1 VSSIGADPT
10 GGPGSER
17 RRSEPRRSESRG
29 AERGRPEGVPAAEE
43 PEPPAAGDPVDHL
56 WTAAHE
62 FLAAA
67 RAVID
72 AADAV
77 VVEQQRRAAAPR
89 PPRLRRIDV
98 E

>member
-1 VSSIGADPT
+1 MSDG
-10 GGPGSER
+10 ER
-17 RRSEPRRSESRG
+17 SR
-29 AERGRPEGVPAAEE
+29 VPAAGRNARRRGDE
-43 PEPPAAGDPVDHL
+43 PHADLPAAGGDPVEHL
-56 WTAAHE
+56 WNAAHE

-77 VVEQQRRAAAPR
+77 VLDQQRRAAMPR
-89 PPRLRRIDV
+89 APRLRRIDV

>member
-1 VSSIGADPT
+1 MSANGATDP
-10 GGPGSER
+10 GFKPRGER
-17 RRSEPRRSESRG
+17 
-29 AERGRPEGVPAAEE
+29 PAREDT
-43 PEPPAAGDPVDHL
+43 PPPAAAGSGDPVEHL
-56 WTAAHE
+56 WSAAHE

-77 VVEQQRRAAAPR
+77 VLDQQRRAAAPR
-89 PPRLRRIDV
+89 SPRLRRIDV

>member
-1 VSSIGADPT
+1 MSDTVRDDPA
-10 GGPGSER
+10 GSSER
-17 RRSEPRRSESRG
+17 VGPIDAGS
-29 AERGRPEGVPAAEE
+29 
-43 PEPPAAGDPVDHL
+43 AGDPVEHL
-56 WTAAHE
+56 WNAAHE

-89 PPRLRRIDV
+89 VPRLRRIDV
-98 E
+98 R

>member
-1 VSSIGADPT
+1 MSADAASD
-10 GGPGSER
+10 PGFKPRGER
-17 RRSEPRRSESRG
+17 
-29 AERGRPEGVPAAEE
+29 PARDDA
-43 PEPPAAGDPVDHL
+43 PAPPAAGDPVEHL
-56 WTAAHE
+56 WSAAHE

-77 VVEQQRRAAAPR
+77 VLDQQRRAAAP
-89 PPRLRRIDV
+89 PAPRLRRIDV

>member
-1 VSSIGADPT
+1 MSPRPDDFSRF
-10 GGPGSER
+10 GGPA
-17 RRSEPRRSESRG
+17 PD
-29 AERGRPEGVPAAEE
+29 AADDA
-43 PEPPAAGDPVDHL
+43 PPNAPGDPVEHL
-56 WTAAHE
+56 WNAAHE

-77 VVEQQRRAAAPR
+77 VVEHQRRVAAPR
-89 PPRLRRIDV
+89 APRLRRIDV

>member
-1 VSSIGADPT
+1 VSAANDP
-10 GGPGSER
+10 GFRP
-17 RRSEPRRSESRG
+17 
-29 AERGRPEGVPAAEE
+29 RPERPA
-43 PEPPAAGDPVDHL
+43 PAPAPDTAAAPGDPVEHL
-56 WTAAHE
+56 WNAAHE

-77 VVEQQRRAAAPR
+77 VIDQQRRVSTPR
-89 PPRLRRIDV
+89 APRLRRIDV

>member
-1 VSSIGADPT
+1 VSPDAARDP
-10 GGPGSER
+10 GFKPRGER
-17 RRSEPRRSESRG
+17 
-29 AERGRPEGVPAAEE
+29 PA
-43 PEPPAAGDPVDHL
+43 PPAPDDAAPPASGDPVDHL
-56 WTAAHE
+56 WNAAHE

-77 VVEQQRRAAAPR
+77 VVDQQRRAAAPR
-89 PPRLRRIDV
+89 APRLRRIDV

>member
-1 VSSIGADPT
+1 MPA
-10 GGPGSER
+10 
-17 RRSEPRRSESRG
+17 G
-29 AERGRPEGVPAAEE
+29 AERPDH
-43 PEPPAAGDPVDHL
+43 AAGDPVDHL
-56 WTAAHE
+56 WNAAHE

-77 VVEQQRRAAAPR
+77 VVEQQRRAAMPR

>member
-1 VSSIGADPT
+1 VSPRPGDAARF
-10 GGPGSER
+10 GGDDAPQDA
-17 RRSEPRRSESRG
+17 P
-29 AERGRPEGVPAAEE
+29 
-43 PEPPAAGDPVDHL
+43 GDPVEHL
-56 WTAAHE
+56 WNAAHE

-89 PPRLRRIDV
+89 APRLRRIDV
-98 E
+98 D

>member
-1 VSSIGADPT
+1 MSGRPDDFT
-10 GGPGSER
+10 RFGGGPEAA
-17 RRSEPRRSESRG
+17 G
-29 AERGRPEGVPAAEE
+29 APGDAPN
-43 PEPPAAGDPVDHL
+43 PPGDPVEHL
-56 WTAAHE
+56 WNAAHE

-77 VVEQQRRAAAPR
+77 VIEQQRRVAAPR
-89 PPRLRRIDV
+89 APRLRRIDV

>member
-1 VSSIGADPT
+1 VSGRAEDPAGRDRVGEARAAD
-10 GGPGSER
+10 
-17 RRSEPRRSESRG
+17 
-29 AERGRPEGVPAAEE
+29 
-43 PEPPAAGDPVDHL
+43 DPIEHL
-56 WTAAHE
+56 WNAAHE

-77 VVEQQRRAAAPR
+77 VLDQQRRAAAPR

-98 E
+98 D

>member
-1 VSSIGADPT
+1 MSAQ
-10 GGPGSER
+10 ER
-17 RRSEPRRSESRG
+17 
-29 AERGRPEGVPAAEE
+29 AAFERAAAPSGDDDEAS
-43 PEPPAAGDPVDHL
+43 PAGDPVDHL
-56 WTAAHE
+56 WNAAHE

-77 VVEQQRRAAAPR
+77 VLDQQRRAAAPR
-89 PPRLRRIDV
+89 APRLRRIDV

>member
-1 VSSIGADPT
+1 MTDAHT
-10 GGPGSER
+10 GGSGDEH
-17 RRSEPRRSESRG
+17 
-29 AERGRPEGVPAAEE
+29 AAAPAAV
-43 PEPPAAGDPVDHL
+43 AAQGDPVEHL
-56 WTAAHE
+56 WNAAHE

-77 VVEQQRRAAAPR
+77 VIEQQRRAATPR
-89 PPRLRRIDV
+89 APRLRRIDV

>member
-1 VSSIGADPT
+1 MTDARTGVSGDEHAAAPA
-10 GGPGSER
+10 GS
-17 RRSEPRRSESRG
+17 
-29 AERGRPEGVPAAEE
+29 VPAQ
-43 PEPPAAGDPVDHL
+43 GDPVEHL
-56 WTAAHE
+56 WNAAHE

-77 VVEQQRRAAAPR
+77 VIEQQRRAATPR

>member
-1 VSSIGADPT
+1 MSDARFDHPGADRATTDPD
-10 GGPGSER
+10 
-17 RRSEPRRSESRG
+17 RG
-29 AERGRPEGVPAAEE
+29 AGAVG
-43 PEPPAAGDPVDHL
+43 GDPVEHL
-56 WTAAHE
+56 WNAAHE

-77 VVEQQRRAAAPR
+77 VIEQQRRASMPR
-89 PPRLRRIDV
+89 APRLRRIDV

>member
-1 VSSIGADPT
+1 MSPAANDPGFRPRPERPAPAADP
-10 GGPGSER
+10 
-17 RRSEPRRSESRG
+17 
-29 AERGRPEGVPAAEE
+29 
-43 PEPPAAGDPVDHL
+43 PPAAGDPMEHL
-56 WTAAHE
+56 WNAAHE

-77 VVEQQRRAAAPR
+77 VVDQQRRASTPR
-89 PPRLRRIDV
+89 APRLRRIDV

>member
-1 VSSIGADPT
+1 MNASGFESG
-10 GGPGSER
+10 ER
-17 RRSEPRRSESRG
+17 RAPG
-29 AERGRPEGVPAAEE
+29 DAA
-43 PEPPAAGDPVDHL
+43 PDSSGDPVEHL
-56 WTAAHE
+56 WNAAHE

-77 VVEQQRRAAAPR
+77 VIEQQRRVGAPR
-89 PPRLRRIDV
+89 APRLRRIDV

>member
-1 VSSIGADPT
+1 VTTANDP
-10 GGPGSER
+10 GFRP
-17 RRSEPRRSESRG
+17 
-29 AERGRPEGVPAAEE
+29 RPERPASPPIDAPPVP
-43 PEPPAAGDPVDHL
+43 GDPVEHL
-56 WTAAHE
+56 WNAAHE

-77 VVEQQRRAAAPR
+77 VVEQQQRAATPR
-89 PPRLRRIDV
+89 TPRLRRIDV